1 MVKFSD
7 AEEAYRKGFADAV
20 NVTVEAVWDK
30 YTIGELQTWR
40 EEVNEWHRKP
50 NGKMRPD
57 VIRHT
62 MAKAGT
68 PEAFEEELQQ
78 IENHHEANRNHF
90 VEFRARLA
98 EFRKANNIPDQLPKE
113 N

>member
-1 MVKFSD
+1 
-7 AEEAYRKGFADAV
+7 
-20 NVTVEAVWDK
+20 
-30 YTIGELQTWR
+30 
-40 EEVNEWHRKP
+40 
-50 NGKMRPD
+50 MRPD

-68 PEAFEEELQQ
+68 VEAMEEEFAE
-78 IENHHEANRNHF
+78 IINHHEANRNHF